1 MTKNWICFGFLLP
14 FLIAP
19 IAEGLAQSPGRLKRS
34 KCIDDCGLPGPQP
47 GPSYMPSYS
56 TSRSVSPDSSSPAS
70 SSIQGVAAPSTGST
84 STGRAG
90 GSGYTGSTSTGRA
103 GGSLPPPV
111 PSRPP
116 GSTGSKGEP
125 GPGRFDGGRLQPT
138 GGPPAPAIR
147 DAGRSQVNF
156 RVNVAPVSQ
165 VNRAVS
171 QVNFRPGNVAPVS
184 QVNRA
189 VSQVNFRVVPPVSQG
204 MKFMH

>member
-1 MTKNWICFGFLLP
+1 
-14 FLIAP
+14 
-19 IAEGLAQSPGRLKRS
+19 
-34 KCIDDCGLPGPQP
+34 
-47 GPSYMPSYS
+47 
-56 TSRSVSPDSSSPAS
+56 
-70 SSIQGVAAPSTGST
+70 
-84 STGRAG
+84 
-90 GSGYTGSTSTGRA
+90 
-103 GGSLPPPV
+103 LPPPV

-171 QVNFRPGNVAPVS
+171 QVNFRPGNVPPVSQVNRAVSQVNFRPGNVAPVS